1 MMIFKLAL
9 KNLLGAGLRTW
20 LIVAVLSFAF
30 VIIIFYNGMIDGW
43 NHQAR
48 TDTINW
54 EVGNGQVWHEAYD
67 PYDPF
72 TLTDAH
78 GKIPTD
84 SDPQQIV
91 PELITQATIY
101 PQGRMLSINLK
112 GIPANQKLLELPT
125 DQLISQNGDTPA
137 LIGKKMA
144 SSTKL
149 EVGDQVLVRW
159 RDKNGTFDAK
169 EVRIAA
175 IFDADVPTID
185 KGQVW
190 LALNDLQEMTGLEG
204 EATLLV
210 TGDAYQHSETDGW
223 EYKDLGFLLA
233 ELDAIIQ
240 SKKGSGSIM
249 YILLLGIALLA
260 IFDTQVLSVFRR
272 QKEIGTLIALGMTR
286 SQVVS
291 LFTVEG
297 GANSLLAAIV
307 GAIYGIPLFAWL
319 SKAGI
324 PMPASNV
331 DAGIAIA
338 EKIYPVYGLALVI
351 GTTLLVVIASTIVSY
366 LPSRKIAF
374 MNPVDALKGKIS

>member
-1 MMIFKLAL
+1 MMIFKLAM

-43 NHQAR
+43 NEQAR
-48 TDTINW
+48 NDTIAW
-54 EVGNGQVWHEAYD
+54 EIGQGQLWHQAYD

-72 TLTDAH
+72 TLQDAH
-78 GKIPTD
+78 GNIPTD
-84 SDPQQIV
+84 VHPEQLV

-101 PQGRMLSINLK
+101 PSGRMLPINMK
-112 GIPANQKLLELPT
+112 GIPANQKILALPT
-125 DQLISQNGDTPA
+125 DKLVSENGDIPI
-137 LIGKKMA
+137 LIGKRMA
-144 SSTKL
+144 KSTKL
-149 EVGDQVLVRW
+149 QVGDQVLVRW
-159 RDKNGTFDAK
+159 RDTNGTFDALQ
-169 EVRIAA
+169 VRVAA
-175 IFDADVPTID
+175 IFEADVPTID

-190 LALNDLQEMTGLEG
+190 LDLAQLQEMTGMPN

-210 TGDAYQHSETDGW
+210 TGEGYQHQETEGW
-223 EYKDLGFLLA
+223 AHKDHAFLLA

-249 YILLLGIALLA
+249 YVLLLGIALLA

-291 LFTVEG
+291 LFTIEG

-307 GAIYGIPLFAWL
+307 GAIYGIPLFVWL
-319 SKAGI
+319 TKVGI
-324 PMPASNV
+324 PMPSANQ
-331 DAGIAIA
+331 DIGIAIA
-338 EKIYPVYGLALVI
+338 EKIFPTYGLGLVV
-351 GTTLLVVIASTIVSY
+351 GTTLLVVIASTVVSY
-366 LPSRKIAF
+366 MPSRKIAH
-374 MNPVDALKGKIS
+374 MNPVEALKGKIS